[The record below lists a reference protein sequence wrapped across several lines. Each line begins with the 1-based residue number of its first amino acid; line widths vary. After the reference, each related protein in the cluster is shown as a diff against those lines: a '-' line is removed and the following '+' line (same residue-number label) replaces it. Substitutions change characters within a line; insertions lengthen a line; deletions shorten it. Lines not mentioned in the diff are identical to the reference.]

1 MNIEIP
7 IWYGELLDK
16 LSILEI
22 KKEKITDEDKLENVV
37 YEFNILKKLSN
48 EIEQNYKNVFEDL
61 YKRLIEINRKLWE
74 IEDEIRILEA
84 NKDFNEKFIQLARSV
99 YIVND
104 ERFEQKKL
112 INKTFG
118 SEIMEEKQYI
128 KYKWLN

>member
-7 IWYGELLDK
+7 ISYGELLDK

-22 KKEKITDEDKLENVV
+22 KKEKISDKNKLENVV

-48 EIEQNYKNVFEDL
+48 TIEKNYKEEFKDL
-61 YKRLIEINRKLWE
+61 YTRLIEINKKLWE

-84 NKDFNEKFIQLARSV
+84 NKDFNDEFIQLARSV

-128 KYKWLN
+128 NYK

>member
-1 MNIEIP
+1 MKIEVP
-7 IWYGELLDK
+7 ISSGELVDK

-22 KKEKITDEDKLENVV
+22 KKEKISDKNKLENVV

-48 EIEQNYKNVFEDL
+48 TIEQNYKEEFKDL
-61 YKRLIEINRKLWE
+61 YTRLIEINKKLWE

-84 NKDFNEKFIQLARSV
+84 NKDFNDEFIQLARSV

-128 KYKWLN
+128 NYK

>member
-7 IWYGELLDK
+7 ISYGELLDK

-22 KKEKITDEDKLENVV
+22 KKEKISDKNKLENVV

-48 EIEQNYKNVFEDL
+48 TIEQNHKEEFKDL
-61 YKRLIEINRKLWE
+61 YTQLIEINKKLWE
-74 IEDEIRILEA
+74 IEDKIRILEA
-84 NKDFNEKFIQLARSV
+84 NKDFNDEFIQLARSV

-128 KYKWLN
+128 NYK

>member
-7 IWYGELLDK
+7 ISYGELLDK

-22 KKEKITDEDKLENVV
+22 KKEKISDKNKLENVV

-48 EIEQNYKNVFEDL
+48 TIEQNYKEEFKDL
-61 YKRLIEINRKLWE
+61 YTRLIEINKKLWE

-84 NKDFNEKFIQLARSV
+84 NKDFNDEFIQLARSV

-128 KYKWLN
+128 KYK

>member
-7 IWYGELLDK
+7 ISYGELLDK

-22 KKEKITDEDKLENVV
+22 KKEKITDEDKLENVL

-48 EIEQNYKNVFEDL
+48 EIEKNYKNVFEDL

-128 KYKWLN
+128 KYK

>member
-7 IWYGELLDK
+7 ISYGELLDK

-22 KKEKITDEDKLENVV
+22 KKEKISDKNKLENVV

-48 EIEQNYKNVFEDL
+48 TIEQNHKEEFKDL
-61 YKRLIEINRKLWE
+61 YTQLIEINKKLWE
-74 IEDEIRILEA
+74 IEDKIRILEA
-84 NKDFNEKFIQLARSV
+84 NKDFNDEFIQLARSV
-99 YIVND
+99 YIVTD

-128 KYKWLN
+128 NYN

>member
-7 IWYGELLDK
+7 ISYGELLDK

-48 EIEQNYKNVFEDL
+48 EIEKNYKNVFEDL
-61 YKRLIEINRKLWE
+61 YKRLIEINTKLWE

-128 KYKWLN
+128 KYK

>member
-7 IWYGELLDK
+7 ISYGELLDK

-22 KKEKITDEDKLENVV
+22 KKEKISDKNKLENVV

-48 EIEQNYKNVFEDL
+48 TIEQNHKEEFKDL
-61 YKRLIEINRKLWE
+61 YTQLIEINKTLWE
-74 IEDEIRILEA
+74 IEDKIRILEA
-84 NKDFNEKFIQLARSV
+84 NKDFNDEFIQLARSV
-99 YIVND
+99 YSVND

-128 KYKWLN
+128 NYK

>member
-7 IWYGELLDK
+7 ISYGELLDK

-22 KKEKITDEDKLENVV
+22 KKEKISDKNKLENVV

-48 EIEQNYKNVFEDL
+48 TIEQNYKEEFKDL
-61 YKRLIEINRKLWE
+61 YTRLIEINKKLWE

-84 NKDFNEKFIQLARSV
+84 NKDFNDEFIQLARSV

-128 KYKWLN
+128 NYK

>member
-7 IWYGELLDK
+7 ISYGELLDK

-61 YKRLIEINRKLWE
+61 YKRLIEINTKLWE

-128 KYKWLN
+128 KYK

>member
-7 IWYGELLDK
+7 ISYGELLDK

-48 EIEQNYKNVFEDL
+48 EIEKNYKNVFEDL

-128 KYKWLN
+128 KYK

>member
-1 MNIEIP
+1 M
-7 IWYGELLDK
+7 Y
-16 LSILEI
+16 
-22 KKEKITDEDKLENVV
+22 T
-37 YEFNILKKLSN
+37 
-48 EIEQNYKNVFEDL
+48 
-61 YKRLIEINRKLWE
+61 RLIEINKKLWE

-84 NKDFNEKFIQLARSV
+84 NKDFNDEFIQLARSV

-128 KYKWLN
+128 NYK

>member
-7 IWYGELLDK
+7 ISYGELLDK

-22 KKEKITDEDKLENVV
+22 KKEKISDKNKLENVV

-48 EIEQNYKNVFEDL
+48 TIEQNHKEEFKDL
-61 YKRLIEINRKLWE
+61 YTQLIEINKKLWE
-74 IEDEIRILEA
+74 IEDKIRILEA
-84 NKDFNEKFIQLARSV
+84 NKDFNDEFIQLARSV

-112 INKTFG
+112 I
-118 SEIMEEKQYI
+118 
-128 KYKWLN
+128 

>member
-7 IWYGELLDK
+7 ISYGELLDK

-22 KKEKITDEDKLENVV
+22 KKEKITDKNKLENV
-37 YEFNILKKLSN
+37 EHELNILKKLSDA
-48 EIEQNYKNVFEDL
+48 IKQNYEEEYDNL
-61 YKRLIEINRKLWE
+61 YTQLIEINKKLWE

-84 NKDFNEKFIQLARSV
+84 NKDFNDEFIQLARSV
-99 YIVND
+99 YIAND

-128 KYKWLN
+128 KYK

>member
-7 IWYGELLDK
+7 ISYGELLDK

-22 KKEKITDEDKLENVV
+22 KKEKITDKSKLENIEH
-37 YEFNILKKLSN
+37 EFNILKKLSDA
-48 EIEQNYKNVFEDL
+48 IKQNFKEEYDNL
-61 YKRLIEINRKLWE
+61 YTLLIEINRKLWE

-84 NKDFNEKFIQLARSV
+84 NKDFNDEFIQLARSV

-128 KYKWLN
+128 KYK